1 MTTGCLSQISW
12 RWTENDRRLAKRKGV
27 GFAQSCRGM
36 EMQGGRTCKRKDARA
51 WQWLTLGLFV
61 VVAVGVLAQVVIEGE
76 AT

>member
-1 MTTGCLSQISW
+1 
-12 RWTENDRRLAKRKGV
+12 
-27 GFAQSCRGM
+27 
-36 EMQGGRTCKRKDARA
+36 MQGGRTCKRKDARA